1 MLLPLPKIYPF
12 INNEQL
18 ADIIRKGKMIIK
30 AQNPPKCSLSA
41 TLQKLDKFHIR
52 SILMPA
58 NGFSQF
64 LFHDHLAHN
73 SLSRHYAI
81 QKLASGLVRN
91 LLSIIQEFDRHL
103 SLNKRKRKQIQC
115 HIFNVCLQLGDEPS
129 TTYYSILNHVMPSFR
144 RR

>member
-30 AQNPPKCSLSA
+30 AQNPPKCSLSG

-52 SILMPA
+52 SILMPPS
-58 NGFSQF
+58 GFSQF

-81 QKLASGLVRN
+81 QKLASDLARN

-103 SLNKRKRKQIQC
+103 SLNKRAQTNSVSHFQC
-115 HIFNVCLQLGDEPS
+115 MLAIGRRALHN
-129 TTYYSILNHVMPSFR
+129 ILLHLKPCHAKF
-144 RR
+144 